1 MPVLW
6 TAPAVQGVRTVLDH
20 QVPRL
25 CGKSRFA
32 EKEKMEMK
40 TVPPEIIAAVNN
52 ILAPYGETYTPGG
65 ASSGFLSPKDAAVY
79 LGVSRSF
86 FFWRLVSSGTLKLV
100 QLTPGSRGKRVI
112 SRAALDAYV
121 ESRVKTA

>member
-1 MPVLW
+1 M
-6 TAPAVQGVRTVLDH
+6 
-20 QVPRL
+20 PRL

-86 FFWRLVSSGTLKLV
+86 FWRLVSSGTLKLV